1 MRSVCCGAQNSVLMS
16 VYKEDTDDVLNP
28 STKTC
33 PASQKSF
40 ENQCKRPGQ
49 KLSCA
54 DRFWPRSLY
63 QRVQGCGAPLGP
75 SQGRGVCWGREV
87 RASLQVYG
95 LLPDDFQ
102 SWRPAWHLC

>member
-16 VYKEDTDDVLNP
+16 VYKEDTDHALNP

-33 PASQKSF
+33 PASQKNF

-54 DRFWPRSLY
+54 DRPWPRSLC
-63 QRVQGCGAPLGP
+63 QRV
-75 SQGRGVCWGREV
+75 
-87 RASLQVYG
+87 
-95 LLPDDFQ
+95 
-102 SWRPAWHLC
+102 

>member
-1 MRSVCCGAQNSVLMS
+1 MRSVCCEAQNSVLMFF
-16 VYKEDTDDVLNP
+16 YKEDTDDVLNP

-54 DRFWPRSLY
+54 DRPWPRSPC
-63 QRVQGCGAPLGP
+63 QRV
-75 SQGRGVCWGREV
+75 
-87 RASLQVYG
+87 
-95 LLPDDFQ
+95 
-102 SWRPAWHLC
+102 

>member
-54 DRFWPRSLY
+54 DRSWPRSLY
-63 QRVQGCGAPLGP
+63 QRVQGCGAPTWAQSGEGCVLGEGGE
-75 SQGRGVCWGREV
+75 SLSASV
-87 RASLQVYG
+87 RPLAG
-95 LLPDDFQ
+95 
-102 SWRPAWHLC
+102 